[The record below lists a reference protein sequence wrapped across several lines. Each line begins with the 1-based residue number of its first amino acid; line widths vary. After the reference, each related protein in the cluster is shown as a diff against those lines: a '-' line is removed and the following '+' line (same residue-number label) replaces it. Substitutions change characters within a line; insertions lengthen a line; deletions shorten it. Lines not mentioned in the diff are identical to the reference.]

1 MNRTIKR
8 IDYTWLSLHIHFSG
22 DANALLRQAIAPFIS
37 SWKGYLS
44 PDSPWFFIRYWE
56 GGSHIRLRFNVN
68 PAHHKSITE
77 SLDND
82 FLQFSSTSFKIEK
95 VLIANYNPEV
105 NRYGNG
111 KSIAWAE
118 RYFATSSSYILNWL
132 LKMNGHKQP
141 TSQAIQLHLV
151 LLYHS
156 GLKLCKIIILC
167 DFFINGWLPRL
178 YRKGFPME
186 QEKEYWLNQFEQI
199 FLPKKEM
206 ICLAASSF
214 WASIAGDIL
223 NEELTQYSISCRE
236 IMDIYHAE
244 AFSEFKFQEIIS
256 SLMHMTNNR
265 LGIGNQEEAYL
276 LYVVKNCMISIAQAD
291 QSN

>member
-1 MNRTIKR
+1 
-8 IDYTWLSLHIHFSG
+8 
-22 DANALLRQAIAPFIS
+22 
-37 SWKGYLS
+37 
-44 PDSPWFFIRYWE
+44 
-56 GGSHIRLRFNVN
+56 
-68 PAHHKSITE
+68 
-77 SLDND
+77 
-82 FLQFSSTSFKIEK
+82 
-95 VLIANYNPEV
+95 
-105 NRYGNG
+105 
-111 KSIAWAE
+111 
-118 RYFATSSSYILNWL
+118 
-132 LKMNGHKQP
+132 
-141 TSQAIQLHLV
+141 
-151 LLYHS
+151 
-156 GLKLCKIIILC
+156 
-167 DFFINGWLPRL
+167 
-178 YRKGFPME
+178 ME

-223 NEELTQYSISCRE
+223 NEELTQYSISCWE